1 MTNTTG
7 SPLPDRYRRCG
18 LALCLLLTA
27 LFVSPVAGADV
38 MQTFDAQFKVK
49 RGAVTLGTTRF
60 SLSREGADNCYV
72 FRGEANPNAIVRVF
86 VGQVIDESRFCIENG
101 VVRPQ
106 RFSHHMEGNTD
117 DSYSLAFDWAS
128 HEVVYRS
135 EAGATK
141 NLTLGESAF
150 DPLSI
155 QIAARRWVAEHPQ
168 PDAAG
173 ERDFALIDEKKQKTY
188 RLRASDGGRI
198 KTPAGRYDTVK
209 IERIDDPKRGLRFWL
224 APDADWIPVQV
235 EHEKPKTGVF
245 RMQITKLDR

>member
-7 SPLPDRYRRCG
+7 SPLPDRYRRRG

-49 RGAVTLGTTRF
+49 RGAVALGTTRF
-60 SLSREGADNCYV
+60 SLSRDGDDCYV
-72 FRGEANPNAIVRVF
+72 FRGEANPNAVVRVF
-86 VGQVIDESRFCIENG
+86 VGQVIDESRFCIEDG
-101 VVRPQ
+101 TVRPQ
-106 RFSHHMEGNTD
+106 RFSHHMEGNAE
-117 DSYSLAFDWAS
+117 DSYSLEFDWS
-128 HEVVYRS
+128 QHEVTYRS
-135 EAGATK
+135 EAGESKTMA
-141 NLTLGESAF
+141 LGDSAF

-155 QIAARRWVAEHPQ
+155 QFAARRWVAAAAN
-168 PDAAG
+168 PDTAG

-198 KTPAGRYDTVK
+198 KTPAGRYDTLK
-209 IERIDDPKRGLRFWL
+209 IERVDDPKRGLRFWL
-224 APDADWIPVQV
+224 ARNADWIPVQV

-245 RMQITKLDR
+245 RMQLTALER